1 MKEWVKLPTEV
12 FRNFAISPLGKMTW
26 KGQNKSDYIAALMVY
41 IVLVHHVNDHDSISA
56 GGKGTVTLSY
66 DKLCDLTGVSRTK
79 VSKGLKV
86 LESVSMIEKGFIGRA
101 NVYSITNF
109 LCKSGWAKLP
119 AKGLYDKGMSRVEA
133 FASFKLRSKIELHA
147 LKIYLV
153 IAAFR
158 NNTTNHTQLSYEK
171 ISEYSFVQKND
182 IKSALSLLV
191 ANKLIQVD
199 SIPTELNEFSTS
211 NVYRLCHLEVHKHR
225 GTIGRSTTLATTS

>member
-1 MKEWVKLPTEV
+1 MKEWVKLPTAV
-12 FRNFAISPLGKMTW
+12 LRDVTHSPLGRMTW

-66 DKLCDLTGVSRTK
+66 DKLSDLTGISRTK

-86 LESVSMIEKGFIGRA
+86 LDSLSMIETKLVGRT
-101 NVYSITNF
+101 NVYSIINF
-109 LCKSGWAKLP
+109 ECLSGWAKLP
-119 AKGLYDKGMSRVEA
+119 ARGLYDKGMSIVQG
-133 FASFKLRSKIELHA
+133 FTSFNLRSKVELHA

-153 IAAFR
+153 ITAFR
-158 NNTTNHTQLSYEK
+158 NNATNHTQLSDEK

-211 NVYRLCHLEVHKHR
+211 NVYRLCHLEVNKHR
-225 GTIGRSTTLATTS
+225 GTIGRSTTLATKS

>member
-12 FRNFAISPLGKMTW
+12 FRDVAQSPLSGMTW
-26 KGQNKSDYIAALMVY
+26 VGQSKSDYISALMVY
-41 IVLVHHVNDHDSISA
+41 IVLVHHANDHDSISS
-56 GGKGTVTLSY
+56 GTKGTVSLSY
-66 DKLCDLTGVSRTK
+66 EKLCDLTGVSRTK

-86 LESVSMIEKGFIGRA
+86 LESVSMIEKGFIGRV

-109 LCKSGWAKLP
+109 LCTSGWAKLP
-119 AKGLYDKGMSRVEA
+119 AKGLYNKGMSRVEA
-133 FASFKLRSKIELHA
+133 FASFKLSSEIELHA
-147 LKIYLV
+147 LKIILI

-158 NNTTNHTQLSYEK
+158 DNATNHTQLSYEK

-225 GTIGRSTTLATTS
+225 GTIGRTTLATTS